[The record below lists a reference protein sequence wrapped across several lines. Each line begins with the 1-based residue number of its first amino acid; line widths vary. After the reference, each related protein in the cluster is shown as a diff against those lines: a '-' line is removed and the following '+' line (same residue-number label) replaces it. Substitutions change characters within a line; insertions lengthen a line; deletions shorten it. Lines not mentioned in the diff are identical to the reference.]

1 MKNFSKIFIA
11 LGLTA
16 VFGLSSCTDDLNV
29 TPADPNVIQ
38 EPDLERTLAGCYQS
52 LSSPGTGGAD
62 GSPVLQGYDGGM
74 STFQR
79 SVFCLNELT
88 TDEYVWLSFTD
99 AGYYS
104 LVTNDFSA
112 NNPIFYGTYSRL
124 YIVVSICNNFLRD
137 IAEGKFPGAEPAK
150 IAEYSRQAR
159 IIRGLAYYYLVDMFG
174 NVGYSDETLVA
185 GVAPG
190 QSSRAEIYNKV
201 VAELEA
207 ISAEYG
213 NNTDVVYGYVGKDAC
228 DALLA
233 KFYLNAEVFK
243 GEAEWEKC
251 WNKCQEIIARHQGGG
266 FNDSGLANH
275 YLNLFGANNDQYVAG
290 GSNVAEN
297 EIIWAIPQDA
307 AYLTSYAG
315 STFMIAAGCAN
326 PAAADAWTMSPADYN
341 STEAWKCMV
350 ARKQF
355 SEKFSWN
362 GGKSADARV
371 ALWRTSD
378 HGFIIDNP
386 ELSQA
391 TFNYGYAN
399 MKFTNFN
406 YENDGQKSAEQPAA
420 TKFASSDYPIIRL
433 ADVYLMAAESAVRT
447 GSHTDEALT
456 YVNYIRERAQI
467 PALTE
472 NPTLDNI
479 IDERARELYGENCR
493 RTDLVRFGKYAGGN
507 YNWNWKGGVAKGQ
520 AIGQHMDLFPIPQ
533 TIIGLQN
540 YKQNAGY

>member
-11 LGLTA
+11 MGLA
-16 VFGLSSCTDDLNV
+16 VLGLSSCTDDLNV
-29 TPADPNVIQ
+29 TPTDPNVIQ
-38 EPDLERTLAGCYQS
+38 EPDLDRSLAGCYQS
-52 LSSPGTGGAD
+52 LCSPGTGGAD

-79 SVFCLNELT
+79 AVFCLNELT

-137 IAEGKFPGAEPAK
+137 VNEGKFAGADAAK
-150 IAEYSRQAR
+150 VSEYSRQVR
-159 IIRGLAYYYLVDMFG
+159 IIRALAYYYLVDMFG
-174 NVGYSDETLVA
+174 NVGYSDETLTA

-190 QSSRAEIYNKV
+190 QSTRAEIYNKV
-201 VAELEA
+201 VSELES

-213 NNTDVVYGYVGKDAC
+213 DNTEVVYGYVGKDAC

-233 KFYLNAEVFK
+233 KFYLNAGVFT
-243 GEAEWEKC
+243 GTPAWDKC
-251 WNKCQEIIARHQGGG
+251 WDKCEEIIARHRGGG
-266 FNDSGLANH
+266 FEQTGLAKH
-275 YLNLFGANNDQYVAG
+275 YLNLFGANNDQYVSG
-290 GSNVAEN
+290 GSNKAEN

-307 AYLTSYAG
+307 TYITSYAG

-326 PAAADAWTMSPADYN
+326 PAASDTWTMTPADYN

-355 SEKFSWN
+355 SEKFTWN
-362 GGKSADARV
+362 GGDSGDERV
-371 ALWRTSD
+371 KLWRTSN
-378 HGFIIDNP
+378 HGFTIDNP

-399 MKFTNFN
+399 MKFSNWT
-406 YENDGQKSAEQPAA
+406 YEDDGTKSETQLDA
-420 TKFASSDYPIIRL
+420 TKFSSADYPIIRL
-433 ADVYLMAAESAVRT
+433 ADVYLMAAESAVRS
-447 GSHTDEALT
+447 GRDSDKALE
-456 YVNYIRERAQI
+456 YVNYIRKRANI
-467 PALTE
+467 GSLEST
-472 NPTLDNI
+472 PTLNQI

-493 RTDLVRFGKYAGGN
+493 RTDLVRFGHYAGGS

-520 AIGQHMDLFPIPQ
+520 AIASHMDLFPIPQ
-533 TIIGLQN
+533 TIISLQN
-540 YKQNAGY
+540 YNQNAGY

>member
-1 MKNFSKIFIA
+1 MKNFSKILIA
-11 LGLTA
+11 LGLAT
-16 VFGLSSCTDDLNV
+16 FGMSSCTDDLNV

-38 EPDLERTLAGCYQS
+38 EPNLEQSLAGCYQS

-79 SVFCLNELT
+79 AVFCLNELT

-124 YIVVSICNNFLRD
+124 YIVVAICNNFLRD
-137 IAEGKFPGAEPAK
+137 INEGKFAGADAAK
-150 IAEYSRQAR
+150 LAEYSRQAR

-185 GVAPG
+185 GIAPG
-190 QSSRAEIYNKV
+190 QSSRADVYQKV
-201 VAELEA
+201 VSELEA

-233 KFYLNAEVFK
+233 KFYLNAEVFT
-243 GEAEWEKC
+243 GTPAWDKC
-251 WNKCQEIIARHQGGG
+251 WAKCQEIIARHQGGG
-266 FNDSGLANH
+266 FNGSGLANH
-275 YLNLFGANNDQYVAG
+275 YLNLFGANNDQYVSG
-290 GSNVAEN
+290 GSNKAEN
-297 EIIWAIPQDA
+297 EIIWAIPQDPV
-307 AYLTSYAG
+307 YVTSYAG

-326 PAAADAWTMSPADYN
+326 PAASDSWQMSPSDYN

-362 GGKSADARV
+362 GGKSSDSRV
-371 ALWRTSD
+371 ALWRTSE
-378 HGFIIDNP
+378 HGFLIDNP

-399 MKFTNFN
+399 MKFSNWTYDDNG
-406 YENDGQKSAEQPAA
+406 EKSETQIDA
-420 TKFASSDYPIIRL
+420 TKFSAADYPIIRL
-433 ADVYLMAAESAVRT
+433 ADIYLMAAESAVRM
-447 GSHTDEALT
+447 GANADKALE
-456 YVNYIRERAQI
+456 YINLIRLRAGIGELLETPSLAQ
-467 PALTE
+467 
-472 NPTLDNI
+472 I
-479 IDERARELYGENCR
+479 IDERACELYGENCR
-493 RTDLVRFGKYAGGN
+493 RTDLVRFNSFAGGN

-520 AIGQHMDLFPIPQ
+520 SIANHMNLFPIPQ
-533 TIIGLQN
+533 TIISLQN
-540 YKQNAGY
+540 YNQNAGY